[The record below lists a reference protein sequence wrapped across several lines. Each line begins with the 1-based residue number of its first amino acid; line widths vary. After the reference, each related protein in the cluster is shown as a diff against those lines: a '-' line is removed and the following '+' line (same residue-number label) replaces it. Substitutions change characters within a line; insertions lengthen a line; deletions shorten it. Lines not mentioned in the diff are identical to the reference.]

1 MLLDFTPSF
10 QSRQHTHYAFPDPN
24 RLLAAKVSAQVPAI
38 LAQATTTP
46 GLNITALDAIDGS
59 SILQCWQLD
68 PFTVSSTPGTVGE
81 ASNVSYTVIPPRTNA
96 GLHVAPAAQFV
107 VFLSGLIHLTLP
119 NSTDEAWVVGGK
131 YGMILAGDTADVLG
145 IGGNVLTIDLCVLG
159 TFGHNT
165 EYPGNEATVAVQV
178 PLAPGMKLNHTVL
191 QEVGCG
197 FEDYVGL

>member
-68 PFTVSSTPGTVGE
+68 PFTVSSTPGTVG
-81 ASNVSYTVIPPRTNA
+81 ALS
-96 GLHVAPAAQFV
+96 
-107 VFLSGLIHLTLP
+107 VF
-119 NSTDEAWVVGGK
+119 
-131 YGMILAGDTADVLG
+131 
-145 IGGNVLTIDLCVLG
+145 
-159 TFGHNT
+159 
-165 EYPGNEATVAVQV
+165 
-178 PLAPGMKLNHTVL
+178 
-191 QEVGCG
+191 
-197 FEDYVGL
+197 